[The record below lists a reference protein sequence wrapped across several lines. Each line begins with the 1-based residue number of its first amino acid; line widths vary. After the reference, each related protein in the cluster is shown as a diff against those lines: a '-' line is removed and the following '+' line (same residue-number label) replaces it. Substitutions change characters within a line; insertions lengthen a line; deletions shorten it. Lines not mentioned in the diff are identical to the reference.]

1 MNPIKARKQIVRT
14 FLQLGSIR
22 ATARRGGTSRQVVR
36 KWVSRH
42 RAEGE
47 QGLMDRSRRPR
58 RSPRQ
63 TPPELEPVVLT
74 ARRETG
80 LGRRRLA
87 LYLQSRGVTL
97 SPHTI
102 RHILRRHGYRSQRR
116 RRQSVYPALWA
127 WEVQEPF
134 SLLQTDGKA
143 IHDKGTLGTLRVTH
157 LQRHHLP
164 CYQWTACDGRN
175 PPAVPGLQ
183 PHLEPHL
190 WPGVS
195 DPGVEL
201 IAGLWG
207 GAAGDF
213 SDRSGKGVWGR
224 QPSLRAGAE

>member
-22 ATARRGGTSRQVVR
+22 ATARWGGTSRQVVR

-143 IHDKGTLGTLRVTH
+143 IHDK
-157 LQRHHLP
+157 
-164 CYQWTACDGRN
+164 
-175 PPAVPGLQ
+175 VP
-183 PHLEPHL
+183 
-190 WPGVS
+190 
-195 DPGVEL
+195 
-201 IAGLWG
+201 
-207 GAAGDF
+207 
-213 SDRSGKGVWGR
+213 WGR
-224 QPSLRAGAE
+224 FALPICNAITCPATSGLPVTGATRLRFLAFSHTLNRTCGLAFLILVLS